1 MNTHRLNTG
10 MRTQAWAWLLSALV
24 ALALALGATSARAA
38 APALKTYASPEEA
51 ATALV
56 QALKAGDRAAVRA
69 ALGDVTAWVWSG
81 DAAADRAM
89 VARFVTAYEAKHAV
103 LRDGDVARLTI
114 GADDFP
120 FAFPLVRDG
129 ERWRFDPEAGK
140 EEMLARRIGANE
152 LDTIKAL
159 QAIVDAQYEYA
170 SEDRDG
176 DGLFE
181 YAQKFA
187 STAGKRDGLYWPV
200 KAGEAASPLGELVV
214 RAAGEGYRKGAK
226 GPVPFH
232 GYYFRMLK
240 GQGSSAPSGA
250 FDYVVRG
257 NAIGGFAV
265 IAHPAKYGNS
275 GIMSFMVNQEG
286 KIYQADLGP
295 KTAETA
301 GKIQRF
307 DPGTGWSPTTIP

>member
-10 MRTQAWAWLLSALV
+10 MRAQAWALLLPVLV
-24 ALALALGATSARAA
+24 ALALAFGAAGAHAA

-51 ATALV
+51 AKALV
-56 QALKAGDRAAVRA
+56 QALEAGDRAAIRA
-69 ALGDVTAWVWSG
+69 ALGDATAWIWSG
-81 DAAADRAM
+81 DAAADKAM
-89 VARFVTAYEAKHAV
+89 AARFVSAYETKHAIV
-103 LRDGDVARLTI
+103 RDAEVARLTI

-129 ERWRFDPEAGK
+129 ERWRFDPAAGK

-159 QAIVDAQYEYA
+159 QAIVDAQYDYA
-170 SEDRDG
+170 SADRDG
-176 DGLFE
+176 DGVFE

-187 STAGKRDGLYWPV
+187 STKGKRDGLYWPV
-200 KAGEAASPLGELVV
+200 KPGEPASPLGELVV
-214 RAAGEGYRKGAK
+214 RAAGEGYSKRAK

-232 GYYFRMLK
+232 GYYFRLLK
-240 GQGSSAPSGA
+240 GQGSSAPAGA

-286 KIYQADLGP
+286 KVFQADLGP
-295 KTAETA
+295 GTAEKV

-307 DPGTGWSPTTIP
+307 DPGTGWSPATIP